1 MSRDFEIRS
10 DDHYSV
16 SVNRHELSTF
26 LISLPYVTILEDR
39 YGEYNLPDQSTF
51 MPIYLVWYTENEE
64 ECHIDNRMVNFADRD
79 QVNAIQLHLSAHIQQ
94 PNNAYQACLRLGF
107 KIADYLNWCL
117 YDCDDDVYLEPVR

>member
-64 ECHIDNRMVNFADRD
+64 ECHIDNRMVDSADRD
-79 QVNAIQLHLSAHIQQ
+79 RVNAIQLHLSAGIHQTDSV
-94 PNNAYQACLRLGF
+94 YQAYLQLGF
-107 KIADYLNWCL
+107 IIADHLNWCI
-117 YDCDDDVYLEPVR
+117 YDCDGDVYLKPVR